1 MTERRLKI
9 KAETWTPAPRNVRR
23 TCVRAVP
30 CTPGWSRRIPLR
42 QHPVAVPRSKMW
54 AGSCRESTT
63 GGVQGDVTG
72 DFISS
77 QFSTGFAVPLRG
89 SGACRLS
96 KKQFQGGIFQA
107 PWTDFWENTSPE
119 GRGSQGLGCLDAG
132 SPPRAGAPMGCGFL
146 SSHRPGSLRLQRRW
160 QLSACLNIPGVYFG
174 CFCWMRYYRKH

>member
-1 MTERRLKI
+1 MSGLCPAHRDGAGEFPSGSTPWQCPGARCGLAAAER
-9 KAETWTPAPRNVRR
+9 APR
-23 TCVRAVP
+23 
-30 CTPGWSRRIPLR
+30 
-42 QHPVAVPRSKMW
+42 
-54 AGSCRESTT
+54 

-77 QFSTGFAVPLRG
+77 QFSTGFAVPLQG

-107 PWTDFWENTSPE
+107 QWTDFWENTSPE

-160 QLSACLNIPGVYFG
+160 QLSACLNIPSVYFG

>member
-1 MTERRLKI
+1 MDASPKECQEDVCPGCALHTGMEQANPPL
-9 KAETWTPAPRNVRR
+9 AAPRGSAQEQDV
-23 TCVRAVP
+23 
-30 CTPGWSRRIPLR
+30 GWQLSRE
-42 QHPVAVPRSKMW
+42 HH
-54 AGSCRESTT
+54 G

-132 SPPRAGAPMGCGFL
+132 SPPRAGAPVGCGFL
-146 SSHRPGSLRLQRRW
+146 SSHRPGSLCLQRRW
-160 QLSACLNIPGVYFG
+160 QL
-174 CFCWMRYYRKH
+174 